1 MHARKIMDGVYW
13 VGVNDPDRKLFEEI
27 TPLPEGTS
35 YNSYLVKGEHGTAL
49 IDTVEPDFCDVLLER
64 LADAGVE
71 KLDYV
76 VSNHAEQDHSGSL
89 PMVLEKFPEARV
101 LCTPKG
107 KNMLLEHLDIPA
119 DRIDPVEDGEEVEL
133 GGRTLRFIHAPWIH
147 WPETMFTWLD
157 EDRILFSCDLFG
169 SHMATNDL
177 FVVDEPRVIDT
188 GKRYYAEV
196 MMPYAGPVRR
206 NMEKIRDYEIAII
219 APSHGPL
226 YDRPEL
232 ILDLYRDWA
241 GEQPRNLCVIPFV
254 SMHGST
260 RMMVSHFT
268 EALLD
273 RGVRA
278 QPFNL
283 ADADVGRLSMALVDA
298 ASVVFGSPNVLNGMH
313 PKVVYAAY
321 LTNAL
326 RVKARF
332 ASVIGSFAWSA
343 KMEKQL
349 HGLLSGLKLT
359 YLDAV
364 TATGHPGEDVYAG
377 LDRMADQLAGYH
389 RELLEGTESRA
400 ELAEAGKSA

>member
-1 MHARKIMDGVYW
+1 MHARRITDGVFW

-35 YNSYLVKGEHGTAL
+35 YNSYLVMGQDKIAL
-49 IDTVEPDFCDVLLER
+49 IDTVEPEFCAVLLSR
-64 LADAGVE
+64 LKDAGIE
-71 KLDYV
+71 KIDYV

-89 PMVLEKFPEARV
+89 PVILEKFPDARV

-107 KNMLLEHLDIPA
+107 KDMLSMHLDF
-119 DRIDPVEDGEEVEL
+119 DTSRIDTVADGDTVDL
-133 GGRTLRFIHAPWIH
+133 GGRTLRFIHVPWVH
-147 WPETMFTWLD
+147 WPETMVTWLE

-169 SHMATNDL
+169 SHMTTNDL

-206 NMEKIRDYEIAII
+206 NMAKLKDLDIAVI

-226 YDRPEL
+226 YDRPEF

-241 GEQPRNLCVIPFV
+241 ADKPKNLLALPYV

-260 RMMVSHFT
+260 GEMVTYFS
-268 EALLD
+268 EAVLD
-273 RGVRA
+273 RGVRVQA
-278 QPFNL
+278 FNL

-298 ASVVFGSPNVLNGMH
+298 AGVIFGSPNVLNGMH
-313 PKVVYAAY
+313 PKIVYAAY

-326 RVKARF
+326 RVKAKYTT
-332 ASVIGSFAWSA
+332 VIGSFGWAA
-343 KMEKQL
+343 KMEAQL
-349 HGLLSGLKLT
+349 RSLLSGLKMT
-359 YLDAV
+359 YLDTV
-364 TATGHPGEDVYAG
+364 IHSGKPGKNTFG
-377 LDRMADQLAGYH
+377 RLDALADQVADFHKEMFGGPAG
-389 RELLEGTESRA
+389 
-400 ELAEAGKSA
+400 